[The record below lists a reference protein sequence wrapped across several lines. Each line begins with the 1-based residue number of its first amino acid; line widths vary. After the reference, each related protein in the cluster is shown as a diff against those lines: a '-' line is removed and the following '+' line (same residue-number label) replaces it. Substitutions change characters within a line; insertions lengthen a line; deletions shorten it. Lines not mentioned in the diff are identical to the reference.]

1 MVHVV
6 LSAKKKVFSNLSI
19 GQVGLACF
27 SLKGFPIAFSLSANN
42 IIYMYRAVSVTLP
55 EDMNRI
61 EWE

>member
-6 LSAKKKVFSNLSI
+6 LSAKKKIFSNLSI

-42 IIYMYRAVSVTLP
+42 IIYRAVSVTLP
-55 EDMNRI
+55 
-61 EWE
+61 